1 MSQFVSSTHMFENG
15 ACTVIGSYICTC
27 TYVSLSAVPFIICTF
42 RDLNRLFVRIN
53 TMKLNE
59 LTLYPLNLSTI
70 QTQPLIL

>member
-15 ACTVIGSYICTC
+15 ACTVIESYICTC
-27 TYVSLSAVPFIICTF
+27 TYVSLSAVPFITF

-70 QTQPLIL
+70 ETQPLIL